1 MCEINKFDFNL
12 FLKNIQKQFLCCF
25 PLHCISWQDFPK
37 NLSWEQQKNLMDY
50 TITSSL
56 NTKFPIKLSYQLNFM
71 KKLLALLEKNCAEV
85 HDVVYENYCQIQQN
99 LAKDC
104 TEKFAFKHYVVAPDI
119 HFSLRES
126 KSFVAEGTTGLC
138 SWQASLALADF
149 LVKNPCI
156 TRDKSVLEL
165 GAGTGL
171 CGFIMLKICRPR
183 HVLLSDGSSSCVELM
198 VESFKR
204 NFSEALEENY
214 RFMLGK
220 QFVEFSVVQW
230 ECIEDIA
237 EVSLLKPDIILA
249 ADVVYDDSCFSD
261 LSSAIDYVF
270 KLKENKV
277 EMYLAATVRNQHT
290 LNGFLHI
297 LDALN
302 FHITECNVVSEEKS
316 ILYWDRS
323 TPVKILKLTR

>member
-1 MCEINKFDFNL
+1 
-12 FLKNIQKQFLCCF
+12 
-25 PLHCISWQDFPK
+25 
-37 NLSWEQQKNLMDY
+37 MDY
-50 TITSSL
+50 TVTSSL
-56 NTKFPIKLSYQLNFM
+56 NTQFPIKLSYQLNFL
-71 KKLLALLEKNCAEV
+71 KKLLSLLEKNCADV

-99 LAKDC
+99 IAKDC
-104 TEKFAFKHYVVAPDI
+104 TEKYAFKHYVVEPNI
-119 HFSLRES
+119 NFSLRES

-171 CGFIMLKICRPR
+171 CGFIMLRMCRAR
-183 HVLLSDGSSSCVELM
+183 HVLLSDGSNSCVELM

-204 NFSEALEENY
+204 NFPEALEENC

-220 QFVEFSVVQW
+220 QSVEFSVVQW
-230 ECIEDIA
+230 ECIEDIS
-237 EVSLLKPDIILA
+237 EVSLLKPDIIIA
-249 ADVVYDDSCFSD
+249 ADVVYDDSCFAD

-297 LDALN
+297 LGKYSFQMHFRN
-302 FHITECNVVSEEKS
+302 
-316 ILYWDRS
+316 
-323 TPVKILKLTR
+323 